1 MIESI
6 KPSAFIVNNIDPK
19 TIKKYSLLPVGSVYE
34 YNEVWEGYKCDNDE
48 VNRVHVL
55 YPSHAFDLFNHGILG
70 LHISNEE
77 MLELYKAYKV
87 FLSEEHTHF
96 LDEIEDFEF
105 DKQKDYNQI
114 ERTVKLLKK
123 YTEENE

>member
-19 TIKKYSLLPVGSVYE
+19 TIKKYGLLPIGSVYE
-34 YNEVWEGYKCDNDE
+34 YNEVWEGYKCYNDV
-48 VNRVHVL
+48 VNRTQVL
-55 YPSHAFDLFNHGILG
+55 YPSHAFDLFNRGILG
-70 LHISNEE
+70 LHVSNEE
-77 MLELYKAYKV
+77 MLELYKAYKL
-87 FLSEEHTHF
+87 FLSEVHTYF

-105 DKQKDYNQI
+105 DKQKEYNQI